1 MKSITHIL
9 IIILALSFTNCV
21 QETHLKTVT
30 FKVDMRQVDNPSQ
43 VGVRGNFTENSWN
56 DTLLMKDNDADGVNE
71 LTIEKKTAINGIEF
85 KFVNAHDQFELKDQN
100 NRSIQFE
107 YKPEMI
113 VYEAVF
119 NKSKGTQTSIK

>member
-56 DTLLMKDNDADGVNE
+56 DTLLMTDNDADGVYE

-85 KFVNAHDQFELKDQN
+85 KFVNAYDQFELKDQN

-107 YKPEMI
+107 YRPEMI
-113 VYEAVF
+113 VYEAAF
-119 NKSKGTQTSIK
+119 NKPKGTQTSIK